1 MINFPISLDTL
12 SNPVGTDKVNN
23 AVAALKHATQHSNA
37 NDAIEALEAKVGI
50 NGSAVTTT
58 HDYKL
63 SSVTSTDK
71 AVSKASASFT
81 GGKVLVSSANH
92 GATESDLV
100 VQPGGL
106 VGIAQGG
113 LGVALSDPNANKLIG
128 WDDATNANDWVTIGS
143 GLSLVAKILTAV
155 STNINTTL
163 TANVDLTAG
172 APVGIANITGG
183 VTKARKNISTTTLDA
198 TTAGSYDM
206 SSPIGGNKLITMTTN
221 ASPLTVNLSVTTIST
236 TTQTVT
242 SGTSLVATGTLF
254 GSSSPTVVGIDTDKF
269 IIFYTLNAT
278 QSVINY
284 KVGTVSGTTITLGT
298 EQTLYTI
305 GGGQT
310 ALDLSSAKG
319 DTSAGIVT
327 ILSNVGQSYAIAF
340 TISGTTLTSGTPL
353 TLSGNVQ
360 GADTV
365 TKISTNKYSIIAG
378 TTGYAAVL
386 SVSGTTITAGTEVQY
401 GATVTAFTEMKSNTT
416 DSFALL
422 YERAGNTRLR
432 AGTVSGTVITFGS
445 EINLSVGNSLIVDSA
460 TQFYVFRSSDLSLR
474 SISISGNTLTDNGTI
489 MQTFAIVGM
498 YYLTTDNGYFVGI
511 LTDTTTL
518 TIVLKGMSNNFIGFA
533 QSTVSAGASVT
544 VITKGLDANQ
554 SGLVAG
560 NTYQIVNGALTFV
573 SSIKNVTLLSELDI
587 VKAVS
592 ATSVIF

>member
-1 MINFPISLDTL
+1 MSINFPTSLDSL

-23 AVAALKHATQHSNA
+23 AVAALKHSTQHSNA

-71 AVSKASASFT
+71 AVSKALANFA

-143 GLSLVAKILTAV
+143 GLTLVAKTLTAV

-172 APVGIANITGG
+172 TPVGIANITGG
-183 VTKARKNISTTTLDA
+183 ITKARKNIATATLDH
-198 TTAGSYDM
+198 TSTNSYDQ
-206 SSPIGGNKLITMTTN
+206 SYPIGGNKFIT
-221 ASPLTVNLSVTTIST
+221 LTSISGPQAQLSVTTVST

-242 SGTSLVATGTLF
+242 SGTSVTATGNLY
-254 GSSSPTVVGIDTDKF
+254 SSVPPVVLGIDTDKF
-269 IIFYTLNAT
+269 VIFYVLDAT
-278 QSVINY
+278 RKVVNY
-284 KVGTVSGTTITLGT
+284 KVCTVSGTTITLGSELQYYTSGGGGADMQTLSAEKGATDAGIVTVDHGTAYAIAFTNSGTTLTIGSAVALAANLGSAERIACIGSNKYVISGSDYIAAATVSGTTPTVGTEVLFGSTVSAFFDLKSNTTDAFVMLYTRGASDRLRAGTVSGTTITLGT
-298 EQTLYTI
+298 EIDVTS
-305 GGGQT
+305 GGG
-310 ALDLSSAKG
+310 
-319 DTSAGIVT
+319 
-327 ILSNVGQSYAIAF
+327 
-340 TISGTTLTSGTPL
+340 
-353 TLSGNVQ
+353 
-360 GADTV
+360 
-365 TKISTNKYSIIAG
+365 
-378 TTGYAAVL
+378 
-386 SVSGTTITAGTEVQY
+386 
-401 GATVTAFTEMKSNTT
+401 
-416 DSFALL
+416 
-422 YERAGNTRLR
+422 
-432 AGTVSGTVITFGS
+432 
-445 EINLSVGNSLIVDSA
+445 LIVDS
-460 TQFYVFRSSDLSLR
+460 TSQLYVFRASTTSLR
-474 SISISGNTLTDNGTI
+474 SIGISGSTLTDNGII
-489 MQTFAIVGM
+489 MQTFGTSSLD
-498 YYLTTDNGYFVGI
+498 YLTADGGYWLGI
-511 LTDTTTL
+511 GTSGTTL

-533 QSTVSAGASVT
+533 QSTVSAGQSVT

-560 NTYQIVNGALTFV
+560 NAYKVSNGALSFV
-573 SSIKNVTLLSELDI
+573 SSEVALSTLGDI
-587 VKAVS
+587 DVVKAVS